1 MVLNFY
7 EDMNIKKL
15 GFGPEI
21 YSICSQLCYDMPVKL
36 ITEWLYSAISTTRVV
51 YKKIKI
57 KKLFFHTCKKGIFL
71 NIYFQSQSKTP

>member
-7 EDMNIKKL
+7 EDINIKKL

-36 ITEWLYSAISTTRVV
+36 ITEWIYSAISTTRVV
-51 YKKIKI
+51 YIYIKKKI
-57 KKLFFHTCKKGIFL
+57 IFSYMQKR
-71 NIYFQSQSKTP
+71 YFLEYKFSISK

>member
-7 EDMNIKKL
+7 EDINIKKL

-36 ITEWLYSAISTTRVV
+36 ITEWIYSAISTTRVV
-51 YKKIKI
+51 YIYIYIYKKI
-57 KKLFFHTCKKGIFL
+57 IFSYMQKR
-71 NIYFQSQSKTP
+71 YFLEYKFSISK

>member
-36 ITEWLYSAISTTRVV
+36 ITEWIYSAISTTRVV
-51 YKKIKI
+51 YIYI
-57 KKLFFHTCKKGIFL
+57 KKKNYFFIHAKKVF
-71 NIYFQSQSKTP
+71 S

>member
-7 EDMNIKKL
+7 EDINIKKL

-36 ITEWLYSAISTTRVV
+36 ITEWIYSAISTTRVV
-51 YKKIKI
+51 YIYIYI
-57 KKLFFHTCKKGIFL
+57 KKNYFFIHAKKVF
-71 NIYFQSQSKTP
+71 S